1 MPRSHALFLFFPFS
15 FFPFLLLLSFGIR
28 LGRDEE
34 WERLHEFPTSC
45 ATLYAT
51 HKTTLGSSQKKGHI
65 MSSFVPRDQRLEC
78 LSENHRRAMDY
89 IDAVCYSDSTNSN
102 ILQDEV
108 GKPNSPV
115 RSAQLSHTDPRR
127 TLAAP
132 QRNQM

>member
-1 MPRSHALFLFFPFS
+1 MRN
-15 FFPFLLLLSFGIR
+15 
-28 LGRDEE
+28 GRDCTNSPPVVLLCT
-34 WERLHEFPTSC
+34 RPTRPHSVHHKRKGTSC
-45 ATLYAT
+45 L
-51 HKTTLGSSQKKGHI
+51 H
-65 MSSFVPRDQRLEC
+65 FVPRDERLEC
-78 LSENHRRAMDY
+78 LSENHRRSMDY

-108 GKPNSPV
+108 GKPNSQV